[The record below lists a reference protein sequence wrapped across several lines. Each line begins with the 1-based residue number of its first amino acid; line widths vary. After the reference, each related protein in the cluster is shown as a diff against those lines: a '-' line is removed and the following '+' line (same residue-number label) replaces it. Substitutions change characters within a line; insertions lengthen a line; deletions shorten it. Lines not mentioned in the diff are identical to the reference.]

1 VSGIIGGSW
10 AGDAMR
16 VLPSQQIRALI
27 AAGAVRATMPLAEVQ
42 IQPASL
48 DLRLGERGYA
58 LRASFLPGP
67 AQRVEERLARARLVI
82 DELDMRRPLVL
93 APGQVYLFELAE
105 SLALPADISARANP
119 RSTTGRA
126 DLFAR
131 LVCDRSSTFEDVP
144 AGYHGALFVE
154 LVPRTFAIRLSRG
167 TRVNQLRFMWHQRP
181 AAVRRSYLS
190 VDLTPE
196 PGTRIIGYRARH
208 GAPVLDFDGTACH
221 DRFDYW
227 DPVVVGEL
235 GSLVLHPDDFYILR
249 SCERVCLDAQ
259 TAAELL
265 PYESAFGEFRVHY
278 AGFLDPGFGYADADG
293 GTPVVLEVRARD
305 VPFLIEARQVM
316 GQVVHYTLD
325 VPADTLY
332 GSAIGSAYQRQG
344 IALGRQFRPLT
355 TAER

>member
-1 VSGIIGGSW
+1 
-10 AGDAMR
+10 MR

-27 AAGAVRATMPLAEVQ
+27 AAGAIQAGAPLGEAQ

-67 AQRVEERLARARLVI
+67 GQRVDERLNRARLVI
-82 DELDMRRPLVL
+82 DELDMRRPVILN
-93 APGQVYLFELAE
+93 PGRVYLFELAE
-105 SLALPADISARANP
+105 SLALPADVSACANP

-131 LVCDRSSTFEDVP
+131 LVCDRSSTFETVP
-144 AGYHGALFVE
+144 AGYRGALYVE

-167 TRVNQLRFMWHQRP
+167 TRVNQLRFLWHQR
-181 AAVRRSYLS
+181 AAPVRRSQLS

-208 GAPVLDFDGTACH
+208 GAPVLDFDGVACH

-227 DPVVVGEL
+227 DPVVAGDL
-235 GSLVLHPDDFYILR
+235 GSLVLNPEEFYILR
-249 SCERVCLDAQ
+249 SCERVSLDAQ
-259 TAAELL
+259 TAAELV

-278 AGFLDPGFGYADADG
+278 AGFLDPGFGYSDVDG

-305 VPFLIEARQVM
+305 VPFLIEAGQLM

-325 VPADTLY
+325 VPADKLY

-355 TAER
+355 ASGH

>member
-1 VSGIIGGSW
+1 VSGTIGGSW

-27 AAGAVRATMPLAEVQ
+27 AAGAVRASMPLAEVQ

-221 DRFDYW
+221 DRFGYW

>member
-1 VSGIIGGSW
+1 MSGIIGGSW